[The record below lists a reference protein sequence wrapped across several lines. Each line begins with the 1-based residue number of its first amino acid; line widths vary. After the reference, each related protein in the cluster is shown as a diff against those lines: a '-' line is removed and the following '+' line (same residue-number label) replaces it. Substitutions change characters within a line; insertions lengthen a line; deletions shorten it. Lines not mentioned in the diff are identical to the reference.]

1 MNYLTFRVKI
11 ILGVENNFPMRY
23 FDRNVNDVSSTFE
36 SNLGEKI
43 TYKNVFFSNL
53 LGAPYLTCHL
63 ISRFFSHSIT
73 DNKYAFVTDIGI
85 YANLNQ
91 WKK

>member
-1 MNYLTFRVKI
+1 MQWGIGKIMNYLTFRVKI

-43 TYKNVFFSNL
+43 TYKNVFFFFSNL

-63 ISRFFSHSIT
+63 IS
-73 DNKYAFVTDIGI
+73 
-85 YANLNQ
+85 
-91 WKK
+91 